1 MSVANMRKWIAAVL
15 LCAAAL
21 LLAAAPVLAEPVIVG
36 FRGVDFVDQ
45 GGGQVQF
52 PTGRAYPTFSHWDYA
67 GHWLE
72 WEIDVPE
79 DGVYLTF
86 AMYATGGDQVPRRLE
101 IDGEPVLDLIFFNSG
116 DFRTYQFSYFD
127 PVELKAGKHRV
138 RMTVTAPEG
147 VHAGIN
153 MAWFAFTSIDM
164 FEFEDSE
171 IVRRIEEHLGF

>member
-1 MSVANMRKWIAAVL
+1 
-15 LCAAAL
+15 
-21 LLAAAPVLAEPVIVG
+21 
-36 FRGVDFVDQ
+36 
-45 GGGQVQF
+45 
-52 PTGRAYPTFSHWDYA
+52 YPAFSHWDYA

-86 AMYATGGDQVPRRLE
+86 ATYATSRDQVPRQMT
-101 IDGEPVLDLIFFNSG
+101 IDGEPVLDMTFFTTG
-116 DFRTYQFSYFD
+116 DFRTYQFAYFD

-147 VHAGIN
+147 EHAGIN
-153 MAWFAFTSIDM
+153 LAWFAFTSIDM
-164 FEFEDSE
+164 FEFDDEE